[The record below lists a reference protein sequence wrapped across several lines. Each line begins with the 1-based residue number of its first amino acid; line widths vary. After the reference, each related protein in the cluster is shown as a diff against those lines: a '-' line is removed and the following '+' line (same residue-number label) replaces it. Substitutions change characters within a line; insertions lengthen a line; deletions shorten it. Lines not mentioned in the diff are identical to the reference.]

1 MKSYYSRMLSVLL
14 ISFSLLYGGCSLI
27 GLGTGAIIDHLSPD
41 MKIIDPID
49 YTTIEHSTIIT
60 VHLLENTSKVGIFD
74 GIDVISST
82 DGDIRDNVEK
92 YLILKTK
99 FGVEQINLDEIVSI
113 EIDLK
118 KNGKRNGFIIGLALD
133 IAFLIWLSTSDI
145 SFVD

>member
-1 MKSYYSRMLSVLL
+1 MKSYYSRILSVLL
-14 ISFSLLYGGCSLI
+14 ISLSLLYNSCTLVGRGI
-27 GLGTGAIIDHLSPD
+27 GAGYDNLSPD
-41 MKIIDPID
+41 REIIYPSD
-49 YTTIEHSTIIT
+49 YGIIERSKKIT

-92 YLILKTK
+92 HLILKTK

-113 EIDLK
+113 EIDSK
-118 KNGKRNGFIIGLALD
+118 KNGKRNGFIIGVALD

-145 SFVD
+145 RFVD